1 MWFINIFCCYMYAL
15 TLLTYFETFWFFLV
29 SGCDAVSWLQC
40 PLHERDGLCCH
51 ALPLRIHV
59 PCDSTAANL
68 HVLCRTS
75 KWFGEENSNFVIF
88 RASIIERSRAKSCNH
103 RSWERNEK
111 LYCEVGRHKTWF
123 GFCIW
128 SGSTAVTVSHDLQKL
143 ATNYTRLSAEW
154 CNKDRVIEVLY
165 CKEK

>member
-1 MWFINIFCCYMYAL
+1 MYAL

-29 SGCDAVSWLQC
+29 SGCDAVSRLQC

-75 KWFGEENSNFVIF
+75 KCFGEVKLQLFNPQGFNNRKVSSN
-88 RASIIERSRAKSCNH
+88 E
-103 RSWERNEK
+103 
-111 LYCEVGRHKTWF
+111 L
-123 GFCIW
+123 
-128 SGSTAVTVSHDLQKL
+128 
-143 ATNYTRLSAEW
+143 
-154 CNKDRVIEVLY
+154 
-165 CKEK
+165 